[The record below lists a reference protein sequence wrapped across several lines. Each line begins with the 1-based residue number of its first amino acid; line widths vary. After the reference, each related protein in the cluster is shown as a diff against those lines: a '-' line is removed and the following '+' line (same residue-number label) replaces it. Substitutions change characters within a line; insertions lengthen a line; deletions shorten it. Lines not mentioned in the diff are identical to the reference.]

1 MSSRRS
7 TPIIFPTGSALAYF
21 GDELR
26 YHREAERLTQE
37 QLAAAINFSESM
49 VGMVET
55 GKRAPKPDFI
65 KRCDEKLRT
74 GGALTRLWKRITES
88 TYPAWF
94 RTFAEL
100 EGDATV
106 RLEFEAQVV
115 PGLLQNEDYARA
127 VLRAGRPRDTDE
139 QIEQH
144 VAARLHRQEILTRD
158 KPPLLWV
165 VLDEAVLRRPV
176 GGPEVMRAQLAWLL
190 EASASPDI
198 VLQVLPFAAGEHAK
212 MSGPM
217 TIMTLPE
224 VGDVVYVEGPGSGQ
238 IIARPEDVA
247 DCALR
252 FDLLRATALSPVE
265 SAAMIAEMIG
275 EG

>member
-1 MSSRRS
+1 
-7 TPIIFPTGSALAYF
+7 TY
-21 GDELR
+21 
-26 YHREAERLTQE
+26 
-37 QLAAAINFSESM
+37 SESM

-65 KRCDEKLRT
+65 KRCDAVLRT

-88 TYPAWF
+88 TYPVWF

-100 EGDATV
+100 EHGAAV
-106 RLEFEAQVV
+106 ILEYEAQVV
-115 PGLLQNEDYARA
+115 PGLLQNEEYARA
-127 VLRAGRPRDTDE
+127 LLRAGRPRDTDE

-144 VAARLHRQEILTRD
+144 VAARLRRQEILTRE
-158 KPPLLWV
+158 KPPLLWA

-176 GGPEVMRAQLAWLL
+176 GGPKVMRDQLIRLL
-190 EASASPDI
+190 EASAAPDV
-198 VLQVLPFAAGEHAK
+198 VLQVLAFAAGEHAGTNG
-212 MSGPM
+212 SR
-217 TIMTLPE
+217 TILTLPDE
-224 VGDVVYVEGPGSGQ
+224 GDLVYVEGSGSGQ
-238 IIARPEDVA
+238 IIANPEDVA
-247 DCALR
+247 ESALR

>member
-1 MSSRRS
+1 MTSRRP
-7 TPIIFPTGSALAYF
+7 TPIVFPTGSALAYF

-26 YHREAERLTQE
+26 FHREAERLTQE
-37 QLAAAINFSESM
+37 QLGSAINFSESM

-65 KRCDEKLRT
+65 KRCDAVLHT
-74 GGALTRLWKRITES
+74 GGALARLWKRITES
-88 TYPAWF
+88 TYPVWF

-100 EGDATV
+100 EPEATV
-106 RLEFEAQVV
+106 MLKFEPLVV
-115 PGLLQNEDYARA
+115 PGLLQNEDYARE

-144 VAARLHRQEILTRD
+144 VAARLRRQEILTRD

-176 GGPEVMRAQLAWLL
+176 GGAEVMHAQLVRLL
-190 EASASPDI
+190 EVSAAPDV

-217 TIMTLPE
+217 TIMTLPD

-247 DCALR
+247 NSALL
-252 FDLLRATALSPVE
+252 FDLLRATALSPAD
-265 SAAMIAEMIG
+265 SAAMIAEVIG
-275 EG
+275 ER